1 MLILVV
7 KRNHRHCLTLKS
19 EMSTANVETV
29 NTAADKVKLLIAILL
44 VVGGVVGFYVMA
56 DKAFALRVALVLG
69 GVLAGVV
76 VFLLSEP
83 GKRFFA
89 FGRESVRE
97 AQRVAWPTRK
107 ETLQMTGI
115 VFVFV
120 LVMAIFLWATDKT
133 LEWLLYDLILGW
145 KK

>member
-1 MLILVV
+1 
-7 KRNHRHCLTLKS
+7 
-19 EMSTANVETV
+19 MSTANVETV
-29 NTAADKVKLLIAILL
+29 GTVVDRVKLLVAILFVL
-44 VVGGVVGFYVMA
+44 GGVVGFYILV
-56 DKAFALRVALVLG
+56 DKAFVLRVALVLG
-69 GVLAGVV
+69 GVVVGVA
-76 VFLLSEP
+76 VFFSSES
-83 GKRFFA
+83 GKRLFA

-115 VFVFV
+115 VFAFV
-120 LVMAIFLWATDKT
+120 VIMAIFLWTTDKT